1 MKSDDQHE
9 IAVRESPYSEP
20 LPISVIIAIF
30 NLQQLH
36 KYYRFL
42 TVIFNYLLTNL
53 LMMRKKADNYCNFVL
68 YL

>member
-9 IAVRESPYSEP
+9 IAVRESLCSEP
-20 LPISVIIAIF
+20 LRCNQCYNYHNFF

-42 TVIFNYLLTNL
+42 TVIFNYLLMNL
-53 LMMRKKADNYCNFVL
+53 LKMRKKADDYFL
-68 YL
+68 K